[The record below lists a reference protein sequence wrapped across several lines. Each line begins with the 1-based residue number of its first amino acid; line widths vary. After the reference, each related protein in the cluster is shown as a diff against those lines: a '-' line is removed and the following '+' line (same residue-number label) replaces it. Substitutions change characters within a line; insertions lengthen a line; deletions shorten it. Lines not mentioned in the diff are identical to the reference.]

1 MEGRS
6 LDGMR
11 KLPEVESCLVPRS
24 LVGWKGIET
33 LREGAPLTTRVAGSG
48 TKKTRFEIGSRIFL
62 FTAKRRL
69 QSKVCSVFV

>member
-33 LREGAPLTTRVAGSG
+33 LRGLSGLKQVYLRQTKVTPEGADALRKALPY
-48 TKKTRFEIGSRIFL
+48 TKVWR
-62 FTAKRRL
+62 
-69 QSKVCSVFV
+69 